1 MLNFKTLVTAG
12 TLVLLAACG
21 GGGGKSGTS
30 AFGSGVTTVVAGS
43 VILTLD
49 KSSVTNTDSTP
60 VTAKVIVTD
69 TNGQTLSN
77 VPVTFSVSG
86 ARFTTTSANTGS
98 DGSLSASV
106 IFSSDKS
113 NRIVDV
119 TATAGGKSDKASFV
133 VSGTKIGSTANPAI
147 ITPGSTGSIEF
158 VLTDANSTPIPLTD
172 IQISNATLGIISAKT
187 DSAGKYTY
195 SYTLPNTYASS
206 DLVVNAAALGATQ
219 TQTVSVQL
227 GSTSPVIP
235 SATAL
240 PSTVSIEVNPSVIGT
255 NPIGSPVTQSA
266 TVRFKAFGS
275 NSLPLKN
282 VRVSFDLA
290 GDANGIGGAFSSGPT
305 LLYTDSN
312 GIATTTYTPGATASA
327 TEGLTIRAC
336 YKDTN
341 FTPANNGLA
350 VSGSAQCPNSQIKKV
365 TVKAEALNVTL
376 GPDDKIAETA
386 DGLRYVVKYVVQVA
400 TADGV
405 AKSGVVIT
413 PTLDLLGFEKGSWV
427 YSAGAAAWV
436 KQGTTDSLTYP
447 DTDVASIPY
456 VGCRNEDRNRNGIT
470 DPSEDTD
477 NDNILDPGEDTN
489 GNGVLDLAEDI
500 DADKVLEP
508 RKSDAAVSLVSSSNT
523 TDDTGSIALQVTYLK
538 NVASWARIKLTVT
551 GAVSGTE
558 GKGTFSQVLPVPDDV
573 IKKTATPAFA
583 TNPYGAASACSSH

>member
-1 MLNFKTLVTAG
+1 MLNFRTLVATSA
-12 TLVLLAACG
+12 LVLLAACG
-21 GGGGKSGTS
+21 GGGGKAGTP
-30 AFGSGVTTVVAGS
+30 AFGSGVPTVVAGS

-69 TNGQTLSN
+69 TDGRQLSN

-86 ARFTTTSANTGS
+86 ARFTTSSANTGS
-98 DGSLSASV
+98 DGSLTATV
-106 IFSSDKS
+106 IFSSDKT

-158 VLTDANSTPIPLTD
+158 VLTDANSTPIPLAD
-172 IQISNATLGIISAKT
+172 IQISNGTLGITSAKT

-206 DLVVNAAALGATQ
+206 DLVVNAAALGATN

-235 SATAL
+235 NATAL

-290 GDANGIGGAFSSGPT
+290 GDVNGIGGVFSSGSS

-327 TEGLTIRAC
+327 TEGLSIRAC
-336 YKDTN
+336 YRDSD
-341 FTPANNGLA
+341 FVPANNGLA
-350 VSGSAQCPNSQIKKV
+350 VSGSTQCPISDIKKV

-405 AKSGVVIT
+405 AKSGVVVT
-413 PTLDLLGFEKGSWV
+413 PTLDLLGFEKGTWE
-427 YSAGAAAWV
+427 YSTSAAIWR
-436 KQGTTDSLTYP
+436 KIGTTDSLRYP
-447 DTDVASIPY
+447 DTDVASISY
-456 VGCRNEDRNRNGIT
+456 VGCRNEDLNRNGIS
-470 DPSEDTD
+470 DSEDI
-477 NDNILDPGEDTN
+477 NRNGSLDPGEDTN
-489 GNGVLDLAEDI
+489 LNSKLDFEDI
-500 DADKVLEP
+500 DEDKVLEP

-523 TDDTGSIALQVTYLK
+523 TDDTGSIALQVTFLK

-558 GKGTFSQVLPVPDDV
+558 GKGTFTQVLPVPDDV

-583 TNPYGAASACSSH
+583 TNPYGAALECDNH